1 MSEPNSESKS
11 NRRQSERKK
20 TPSWRAKEAKEAAEA
35 AEAAKAAKA
44 AKAKATEAAQA
55 KAEAARDKKARRDK
69 KRSNTERDDGKSGS
83 TPEAKRNPNKA
94 PELGDDDFEFK
105 DNYSSDDDGSPDLF
119 PVVASGVADPEYNGL
134 LEDFAPMT
142 SPEARKTLEELETPD
157 QEDQAVGTLSP
168 LSKEEPPDDE
178 LYGLLEDLEINKQS
192 DSEGEGQESEGEEF
206 DPYDASSLRLR
217 F

>member
-1 MSEPNSESKS
+1 MSESKS
-11 NRRQSERKK
+11 NPRRSERKK
-20 TPSWRAKEAKEAAEA
+20 KPSWRANEAKEAAEA

-44 AKAKATEAAQA
+44 AKAKAKEAAKVAKAA
-55 KAEAARDKKARRDK
+55 KAEKDRLERRYK
-69 KRSNTERDDGKSGS
+69 KRSNTERDGKSGS
-83 TPEAKRNPNKA
+83 TPKAKRNPNKA

-142 SPEARKTLEELETPD
+142 SPVARKTLEELETPD